1 MRSID
6 VTHDRPLD
14 RRAIGLSILVV
25 PMFPYLV
32 VAGVLPVVF
41 LAVPAVLAPIV
52 AVAVSDGTAPM
63 FVGAAAAATALVLS
77 ILIAIGLIWVLWSS
91 LSATFLANVTY
102 LYSVFAVPAMV
113 GGGLAAAVLG
123 GLIGRLTAATERVV
137 RGDVRV
143 ELEF

>member
-1 MRSID
+1 
-6 VTHDRPLD
+6 
-14 RRAIGLSILVV
+14 
-25 PMFPYLV
+25 MFPYLV